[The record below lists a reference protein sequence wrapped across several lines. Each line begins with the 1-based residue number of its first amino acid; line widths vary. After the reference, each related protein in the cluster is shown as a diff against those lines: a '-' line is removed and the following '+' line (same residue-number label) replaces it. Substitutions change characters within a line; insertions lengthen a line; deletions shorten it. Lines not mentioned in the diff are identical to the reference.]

1 MANRHTRQ
9 VPALSAD
16 QREELRRWLRRSNTS
31 QALASRARLVLACAE
46 ACAEGGSD
54 LAVARDLGTTR
65 ETVGKWRRRFV
76 QAGCDGLL
84 DAPRSGAPRRIGDD
98 DVERVVVQ
106 TLEALPAAA
115 THWSTR
121 AMAEACGLSAAT
133 VSRIWRAFGL
143 KPHRTETFKLSKD
156 PLFMEK
162 IRDIVGVYLHPPE
175 RAVVLL
181 CRRKST
187 DSGAGPHAAGAADA
201 ARRAGA
207 AHA

>member
-1 MANRHTRQ
+1 M
-9 VPALSAD
+9 
-16 QREELRRWLRRSNTS
+16 
-31 QALASRARLVLACAE
+31 
-46 ACAEGGSD
+46 
-54 LAVARDLGTTR
+54 ARDLGTTR

-76 QAGCDGLL
+76 QDGCDGLL
-84 DAPRSGAPRRIGDD
+84 DAPRPGAPRRIGDD

-156 PLFMEK
+156 PLFVEK
-162 IRDIVGVYLHPPE
+162 IRDIVGLYLHPPD
-175 RAVVLL
+175 VLCVDEKAL
-181 CRRKST
+181 RRWTARSRCCRWGPACR
-187 DSGAGPHAAGAADA
+187 SGARMTIGGTAL
-201 ARRAGA
+201 RRCSPR
-207 AHA
+207 